1 MCVAKRSFESEGSAV
16 FRGTVKAAVLVGDPD
31 CPNLVASSVYDTKPI
46 NYLSMVSEKIE
57 WVVKSKPVFNV
68 ETNETE
74 DLRFLRL
81 NQIHKYNKEM
91 GGVDIADQLRG
102 VYRIDRFVRNRKW
115 WFSLLFWGIGVLLT
129 NAYKLYI
136 SVCADEAVVPFYKE
150 QYQFRTAIAEYWI
163 NPDVIT
169 KELQEGTR
177 KRKFDNESVGSL
189 SCMSPITNPLS
200 FCSPSNSTTV
210 GSKKNGQRRT
220 INGRNHLQTIH

>member
-1 MCVAKRSFESEGSAV
+1 M
-16 FRGTVKAAVLVGDPD
+16 
-31 CPNLVASSVYDTKPI
+31 VASSVYDTKPV

-68 ETNETE
+68 EKNETE

-136 SVCADEAVVPFYKE
+136 SVCADEGVVPFYKE

-210 GSKKNGQRRT
+210 GSKKKKTKDDHKRQKPFTDDTLMERGSLCCSLDHSLDHFAET
-220 INGRNHLQTIH
+220 L